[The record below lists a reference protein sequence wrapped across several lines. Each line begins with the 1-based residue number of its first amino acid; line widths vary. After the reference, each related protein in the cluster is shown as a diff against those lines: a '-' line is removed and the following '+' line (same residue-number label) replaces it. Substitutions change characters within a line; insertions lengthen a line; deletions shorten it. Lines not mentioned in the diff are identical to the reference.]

1 MKNVNYQTIYDQLR
15 NALGEPAQLHQQSPL
30 DWCDSALEVLLATIL
45 TQATN
50 DKNALKAWR
59 QFKECYNP
67 PERALEVPLAE
78 VVEVIRPAGLA
89 GQKAATIQNVLREV
103 RAKLG
108 ESSLESLRKTPV
120 AAWDFLTQLPGVGPK
135 TAACVMAFGLGH
147 AAFPVDTH
155 IHRVAGRLGWVSKSL
170 EPAKMQQSLTVA
182 IPVPLHAGLHIL
194 LLNLGRQFCRPNQ
207 PKCPAC
213 PLRLDC
219 AEAKSRLC

>member
-1 MKNVNYQTIYDQLR
+1 MKTVNYQAIHAQLR
-15 NALGEPAQLHQQSPL
+15 AALGDPLQLHRQSPL

-59 QFKECYNP
+59 QFKERYNS
-67 PERALEVPLAE
+67 PEQALEVPLAE
-78 VVEVIRPAGLA
+78 VAEVIRPAGLA

-103 RAKLG
+103 RLKLG
-108 ESSLESLRKTPV
+108 ETSLESLRNNAE
-120 AAWDFLTQLPGVGPK
+120 AAWDFMTQLPGVGPK

-147 AAFPVDTH
+147 ASFPVDTH
-155 IHRVAGRLGWVSKSL
+155 VHRVAGRLGWASKRL
-170 EPAKMQQSLTVA
+170 DPAKMQQALTTT
-182 IPVPLHAGLHIL
+182 IPASLHADLHIL

-219 AEAKSRLC
+219 AEAKSGLR